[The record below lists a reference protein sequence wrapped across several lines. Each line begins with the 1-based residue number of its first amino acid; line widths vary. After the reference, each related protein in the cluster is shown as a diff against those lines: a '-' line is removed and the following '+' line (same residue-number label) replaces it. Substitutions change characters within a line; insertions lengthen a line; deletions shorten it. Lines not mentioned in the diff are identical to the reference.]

1 MSGKIRKVGRR
12 IEDVH
17 RTGFKQIGG
26 LIDMKSPKAPK
37 PTAQQLAVERR
48 QSAALDEEIAEQEA
62 RFAAMARGKLGAKS
76 LLAGVPRTRS
86 EAAGTGAGRAAPAR
100 TMLGMGG
107 MGGAGPRRSGGR
119 AGPYNGTR
127 SQLV

>member
-37 PTAQQLAVERR
+37 PTAQQIAVERR
-48 QSAALDEEIAEQEA
+48 QAAALDEEIREQEE
-62 RFAAMARGKLGAKS
+62 RFRAMARGKLGTKS
-76 LLAGVPRTRS
+76 LLGGVPRTRA
-86 EAAGTGAGRAAPAR
+86 EAAGGAGRAAPAR